1 MAMQPSR
8 DCTEL
13 IKESE
18 GLYQKLADGTIA
30 AYADPV
36 GVWTIGYGSIHHLDA
51 NRPVRKGD
59 IITRNTAELWLNQE
73 VAESRSSQRS
83 M

>member
-18 GLYQKLADGTIA
+18 GLHYKLADGTIA
-30 AYADPV
+30 AYPSSILLARNKYNRDDVPV
-36 GVWTIGYGSIHHLDA
+36 VILKGMVTPRA
-51 NRPVRKGD
+51 ARPTLQFVD
-59 IITRNTAELWLNQE
+59 EYCE
-73 VAESRSSQRS
+73 
-83 M
+83 